1 MSIGIRIQNTM
12 EYCKLAAGCVGG
24 AGLAVA
30 YQMGAIGLALTAIG
44 GIGCLWA
51 IASSRNTSG
60 ERDLN
65 NGRIVSNNREQ
76 IAAQASGLIHPDMD
90 APMRNAIIETV
101 ARIPAHDR
109 KQVIDLALS
118 FLPPAG
124 TLFSSDRYNIIK
136 TVASIPANNREQVM
150 NLAFRLINTETS
162 ITVRRLIIQTLART
176 PANEHEQVMNLALQI
191 TRIDDP
197 STPFIIQIVA
207 STPAN
212 EREQVMDFA
221 SRLIHPQMP
230 SIEMYFIIKAVASIP
245 ANERV
250 QFINLASR
258 LFTQDRA
265 NFGITIA
272 TFARIPANERVQF
285 INLVSP
291 LIHPQMPSIATYSI
305 IESVASIPV
314 NEREQAITLAF
325 RLINQETDALDRSRI
340 IARVARAGNEREA
353 RVQRVLHQIPQD
365 LANGLENEAILY
377 RMLVILETPLNPPI
391 PPFRAGM
398 AELAHAIDVH
408 HGSRDAKT
416 REAIELLRKHQGLL
430 NPTRISAA
438 VEEFKQYLNAYA
450 GDSAIKNTA
459 QQALHGPPENEDWAP
474 LLNNAIYTIDNGR
487 LSISGEELIARL
499 WIFANEQSEKKE
511 QENCRFGIIKAL
523 SDSIEHG
530 RRVCPPGQ
538 TQRQVVA
545 VLQGRLK
552 GVNVDGVRKTTNELV
567 AGLIV
572 ENKGAGRAQLIQA
585 AGVFL
590 DRNPDVD
597 RDAFMIELNEYMR
610 LMEL

>member
-12 EYCKLAAGCVGG
+12 GYCKFVAGCVGG

-30 YQMGAIGLALTAIG
+30 YQMEAIGLALTAIG

-65 NGRIVSNNREQ
+65 SGRIVSNNREQ
-76 IAAQASGLIHPDMD
+76 IAAQASGLMIPDMD
-90 APMRNAIIETV
+90 DRTRNAIIETV
-101 ARIPAHDR
+101 ARIPVNER
-109 KQVIDLALS
+109 GQVIGLVS
-118 FLPPAG
+118 
-124 TLFSSDRYNIIK
+124 RYPQMCNTTNI
-136 TVASIPANNREQVM
+136 
-150 NLAFRLINTETS
+150 
-162 ITVRRLIIQTLART
+162 
-176 PANEHEQVMNLALQI
+176 LQI
-191 TRIDDP
+191 ISDIARI
-197 STPFIIQIVA
+197 
-207 STPAN
+207 PAN
-212 EREQVMDFA
+212 EREQVTHLVSRLIRPHMLSMSISAIFTEA
-221 SRLIHPQMP
+221 ASIPVNGREQVTHLVSRLIHPQMHGIGI
-230 SIEMYFIIKAVASIP
+230 SFIIRSVASIP
-245 ANERV
+245 ANEREQV
-250 QFINLASR
+250 
-258 LFTQDRA
+258 
-265 NFGITIA
+265 
-272 TFARIPANERVQF
+272 
-285 INLVSP
+285 INLVSR
-291 LIHPQMPSIATYSI
+291 LIHPQMDSLQICLI
-305 IESVASIPV
+305 IGTVA
-314 NEREQAITLAF
+314 N
-325 RLINQETDALDRSRI
+325 
-340 IARVARAGNEREA
+340 AGNERA
-353 RVQRVLHQIPQD
+353 GRMQRVLHQIQD
-365 LANGLENEAILY
+365 LANGLENEAILH
-377 RMLVILETPLNPPI
+377 RMLVILETPLNQPI
-391 PPFRAGM
+391 PPFCAGM
-398 AELAHAIDVH
+398 AELAAQGHNAIDVH

-538 TQRQVVA
+538 TQRQIVA